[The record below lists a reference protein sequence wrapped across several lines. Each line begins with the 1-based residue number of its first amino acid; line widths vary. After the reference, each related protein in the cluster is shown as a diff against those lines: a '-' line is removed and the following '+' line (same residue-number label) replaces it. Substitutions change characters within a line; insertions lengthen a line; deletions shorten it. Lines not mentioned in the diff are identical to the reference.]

1 MSFNIDNEQ
10 LVIYPKNDSG
20 VILLWELI
28 TMPKVSHDY
37 VEKKKNSI
45 IEAALSV
52 CKAKPLYEIAMRDII
67 RASGL
72 SQGGIYRY
80 YSDLDEILVAVINQ
94 TNGNADYRQV
104 VDEIIEHSNSPKESI
119 EKLFAFL
126 GEYIQENLSTV
137 GKIQFELTILFAN
150 NPERQKKILSNITE
164 NESGQYL
171 VERLFR
177 TIHEGISLGSFQP
190 EVSIEELFTLIM
202 TSIDGIVRD
211 VVLQKCYGMFQNEQV
226 QFDEI
231 RLMNTLC
238 KSVLLLLGSK

>member
-1 MSFNIDNEQ
+1 MLFNIDNEQ